1 MYTILWKY
9 RVRPKNQE
17 LFEQEYGA
25 NGAWSKLF
33 CTSQNYS
40 KSILSKSDDSKDT
53 YILMDIWID
62 KNSYECFLKE
72 SKSSYEYLSSKFK
85 NLYETEQKIGSY

>member
-9 RVRPKNQE
+9 RVQPKNQE

-62 KNSYECFLKE
+62 KNSYERFIEE
-72 SKSSYEYLSSKFK
+72 SKSSYENLSLKFE
-85 NLYETEQKIGSY
+85 NLYETEEKMGSY